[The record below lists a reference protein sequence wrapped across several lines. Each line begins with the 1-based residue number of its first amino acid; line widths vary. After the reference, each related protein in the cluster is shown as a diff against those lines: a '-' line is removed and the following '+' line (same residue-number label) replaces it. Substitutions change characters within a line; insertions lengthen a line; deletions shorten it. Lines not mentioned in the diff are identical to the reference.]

1 MRVCRTDAIGQK
13 GTANPVC
20 VPYKGPY
27 DYSPMM
33 PDPVESVRIQKY
45 LAERGV
51 CSRREAEKLITE
63 GGIMVNGKEA
73 TIGQKIVPGKDRVVV
88 QGRGVAAQRSRA
100 VTLAM
105 NKPTGV
111 VCTNFD
117 PHNARTV
124 FDYVPSPF
132 NKERLFCA
140 GRLDKDSEGLLIIT
154 SDGALSQK
162 LTHPS
167 YRVVKRYQVT
177 LTRPFDATHI
187 PVLLRGFEDE
197 GEFLKAEKVFR
208 MQGVADA
215 DRRVEVHME
224 HGKKR
229 EVRRLFERMGYFV
242 ERLVRTQI
250 GGLTLR
256 GIGAG
261 RVKVLSTKEI
271 SLLFRS

>member
-1 MRVCRTDAIGQK
+1 
-13 GTANPVC
+13 
-20 VPYKGPY
+20 
-27 DYSPMM
+27 MM
-33 PDPVESVRIQKY
+33 PEPAESVRIQKY
-45 LAERGV
+45 LAERGI
-51 CSRREAEKLITE
+51 CSRREAERLIVE
-63 GGIMVNGKEA
+63 GDVLVNGKEA
-73 TIGQKIVPGKDRVVV
+73 TLGQKIVPGKDRIVVS
-88 QGRGVAAQRSRA
+88 GRGVPVQRGRV
-100 VTLAM
+100 VTLAL

-111 VCTNFD
+111 VCSNFD

-124 FDYVPSPF
+124 FDFVPAPF

-154 SDGALSQK
+154 SDGELAQK

-177 LTRPFDATHI
+177 LTRPFNPVHI
-187 PVLLRGFEDE
+187 PLMLKGVEDE

-208 MQGVADA
+208 MQGVSDA

-261 RVKVLSTKEI
+261 RVKLLSSREI
-271 SLLFRS
+271 NLLFRS